1 MRLLHGSIAHGSIVQ
16 AQQPDHVT
24 PNSATERIVTY
35 LTRGLSIMATFV
47 NSTTAHVGLVERLL
61 AFSPA
66 VATAIRKRRLYNQ
79 TMYELNLLT
88 DRELTDLGISRLSIA
103 DVAREAAYGK

>member
-1 MRLLHGSIAHGSIVQ
+1 
-16 AQQPDHVT
+16 
-24 PNSATERIVTY
+24 
-35 LTRGLSIMATFV
+35 MATFV
-47 NSTTAHVGLVERLL
+47 NSTTAATPGLVERLM

-66 VATAIRKRRLYNQ
+66 IVDAMRKRRLFSQ
-79 TMYELNLLT
+79 TMYELNQLT

>member
-1 MRLLHGSIAHGSIVQ
+1 
-16 AQQPDHVT
+16 
-24 PNSATERIVTY
+24 
-35 LTRGLSIMATFV
+35 MATFV
-47 NSTTAHVGLVERLL
+47 NSTTAAHVGLVERLL

-66 VATAIRKRRLYNQ
+66 VATAIRKRRLFNQ